1 MELDVVL
8 GLERWSVE
16 VVEIHDAGVATALAR
31 CTGLT

>member
-8 GLERWSVE
+8 GPGAVE
-16 VVEIHDAGVATALAR
+16 VFEIHAAGVAMALAR